1 MIPLSHGANE
11 ALAKLARHTGS
22 AAIAAI
28 DGATLLGERAML
40 ANRRIPGRVS
50 AGGGCRLYEALDDT
64 VALNLARAADRELLA
79 ALFQT
84 DDMDAF
90 DDRAIAACI
99 ARSHAA
105 TLVDRGR
112 LMGLAI
118 AAQRECLPAA
128 ATLCTPLVEGLS
140 AATIARS
147 APKVLDLSA
156 LWAGPLAAHLLWLAG
171 ADVVK
176 VESRTRPDV
185 MRQGDP
191 AFHALLNQGKASVV
205 LDFADAGDRR
215 ALMALIAASDIVIE
229 AARPR
234 ALAQLGLD
242 AEHWVRTSPGL
253 VWVSIT
259 GHGAQGE
266 SAGWVGFG
274 DDCGVAGGLSAALHA
289 ASGRSG
295 FVGDAI
301 ADPLTGISA
310 ALVAWNAWKSGRGGR
325 FGVALSQVVAHY
337 LAEARGRDPSAMQR
351 ELKLWS
357 AAQGQP
363 FGAVRRRCTAALA
376 NFGEDT
382 RSQLARVAPC

>member
-11 ALAKLARHTGS
+11 ALAELARHTGS
-22 AAIAAI
+22 TAIAAI

-40 ANRRIPGRVS
+40 ANRRIPGRIS
-50 AGGGCRLYEALDDT
+50 AGGGCRLYEALDGT

-84 DDMDAF
+84 EDLDAF
-90 DDRAIAACI
+90 DDCAIAACI
-99 ARSHAA
+99 AHSRAA
-105 TLVDRGR
+105 PLVDRGR
-112 LMGLAI
+112 SMGLAM
-118 AAQRECLPAA
+118 ASEREDAPAA
-128 ATLCTPLVEGLS
+128 ATLCTSLVDGLPT
-140 AATIARS
+140 AAVGRS

-176 VESRTRPDV
+176 VESRTRPDA
-185 MRQGDP
+185 MREGDP
-191 AFHALLNQGKASVV
+191 ALHALLNQGKASVV
-205 LDFADAGDRR
+205 LDFADSEDRR
-215 ALMALIAASDIVIE
+215 ALTALIAASDIVIE

-242 AEHWVRTSPGL
+242 AEHCVRTAPGL

-259 GHGAQGE
+259 GHGAEGE

-274 DDCGVAGGLSAALHA
+274 DDCGVAGGLSAALRA

-310 ALVAWNAWKSGRGGR
+310 ALVAWDAWKSGQGGR
-325 FGVALSQVVAHY
+325 FGLALSGVVAHY
-337 LAEARGRDPSAMQR
+337 LAAARAQDPTAMER

-357 AAQGQP
+357 AAEGQP
-363 FGAVRRRCTAALA
+363 FGAVRRRRTAALA

-382 RSQLARVAPC
+382 RAQLERVAPC

>member
-1 MIPLSHGANE
+1 VIPLSHGANE

-50 AGGGCRLYEALDDT
+50 AGGGCRLFEALDDT

-79 ALFQT
+79 ALFQAE
-84 DDMDAF
+84 DLDAF

-112 LMGLAI
+112 SMGLAI
-118 AAQRECLPAA
+118 AAERECLPAA
-128 ATLCTPLVEGLS
+128 ATLYTRLVEGLPS
-140 AATIARS
+140 VAVARL
-147 APKVLDLSA
+147 APKVLDLSS

-176 VESRTRPDV
+176 VESRTRPDA
-185 MRQGDP
+185 MREGEP

-215 ALMALIAASDIVIE
+215 ALMSLIAASDIVIE
-229 AARPR
+229 ASRPR
-234 ALAQLGLD
+234 ALAQLGLH
-242 AEHWVRTSPGL
+242 AEHCVRSSPGL

-259 GHGAQGE
+259 GHGADGE

-274 DDCGVAGGLSAALHA
+274 DDCGVAGGLSAALRA

-310 ALVAWNAWKSGRGGR
+310 ALVAWDAWKSGRGGR
-325 FGVALSQVVAHY
+325 FGVALSRMVAYY
-337 LAEARGRDPSAMQR
+337 LAAARARDPAAMER
-351 ELKLWS
+351 ELKRWS
-357 AAQGQP
+357 AAEGQP
-363 FGAVRRRCTAALA
+363 FGAVRRRRTAALA

-382 RSQLARVAPC
+382 RSHLARVASC

>member
-11 ALAKLARHTGS
+11 ALAKLARDTGS
-22 AAIAAI
+22 AAIAAM
-28 DGATLLGERAML
+28 DGVTLLGERAML

-50 AGGGCRLYEALDDT
+50 AGGGCRLYEALDDS

-84 DDMDAF
+84 EDLDAF

-99 ARSHAA
+99 ARSRAT
-105 TLVDRGR
+105 TLVERGR
-112 LMGLAI
+112 SMGLAI
-118 AAQRECLPAA
+118 AAEHERLPAA
-128 ATLCTPLVEGLS
+128 ATLCTALVEGLP
-140 AATIARS
+140 AATIAGS

-176 VESRTRPDV
+176 VESRTRPDA

-215 ALMALIAASDIVIE
+215 ALMRLVAASDIVIE

-234 ALAQLGLD
+234 ALEQLGLD
-242 AEHWVRTSPGL
+242 AAQWVRTSPGL
-253 VWVSIT
+253 VWISIT
-259 GHGAQGE
+259 GHGVQGD

-274 DDCGVAGGLSAALHA
+274 DDCGVAGGLSAALRT

-301 ADPLTGISA
+301 GDPLTGIA
-310 ALVAWNAWKSGRGGR
+310 AASVAWDAWKSGRGGR
-325 FGVALSQVVAHY
+325 FGMALSQVVAHY
-337 LAEARGRDPSAMQR
+337 LAAARARDPLAMDR
-351 ELKLWS
+351 DLRAWS
-357 AAQGQP
+357 AAEGSP
-363 FGAVRRRCTAALA
+363 FALVRRRCTAALA
-376 NFGEDT
+376 DFGEDT
-382 RSQLARVAPC
+382 RSQLARLAPC

>member
-1 MIPLSHGANE
+1 MIPLSHAANE
-11 ALAKLARHTGS
+11 ALAKLARLTGS

-64 VALNLARAADRELLA
+64 VALNLSRAADRELLE

-84 DDMDAF
+84 EHLDALDDG
-90 DDRAIAACI
+90 AIAACI

-112 LMGLAI
+112 SMGLAI
-118 AAQRECLPAA
+118 AAEHECLPAA
-128 ATLCTPLVEGLS
+128 PALCSPLAEGLW
-140 AATIARS
+140 ATAVARS
-147 APKVLDLSA
+147 APKVLDLAA

-176 VESRTRPDV
+176 VESRTRPDA
-185 MRQGDP
+185 MRQGEP
-191 AFHALLNQGKASVV
+191 ALHALLNQGKASVV

-229 AARPR
+229 ASRPR

-242 AEHWVRTSPGL
+242 AEHCVRSSPGL
-253 VWVSIT
+253 VWMSIT
-259 GHGAQGE
+259 GHGAEGE

-274 DDCGVAGGLSAALHA
+274 DDCGVAGGLSAALRG

-310 ALVAWNAWKSGRGGR
+310 ALVAWEAWKSGRGGR
-325 FGVALSQVVAHY
+325 FGVALSRVVAHF
-337 LAEARGRDPSAMQR
+337 LAAERARDPLAMER

-357 AAQGQP
+357 AAEGQP

-382 RSQLARVAPC
+382 RSELARVAPC